1 MLTIPSVPAPAR
13 KHPNQYTYRAKSG
26 TGGQSRRAPQS
37 GGGQKEGSTATH
49 DHGTRRNANS
59 GNSGA
64 SGAGGRNHSAY
75 YNNLQLPMFTSW
87 GLPDY
92 LAHLQSILPS
102 DVPPPL
108 QIRGATSFFRDD
120 LRHASS
126 TQDENASVANGVN
139 GMTEDGEAQ
148 AALTPDDLAGA
159 TESLTERGVK
169 VKWPAK
175 RMSVSD
181 MNKRVRALVEWV
193 GREQALAHDRERR
206 KAALEEASAK
216 EQPAVNNS
224 TEDQPTVVVEA
235 KTVVVNGT
243 ADIAAPSNNK
253 EKVVNGVKAS
263 AEASDDKM
271 VLDGVVVESSTS
283 TKSTVTAT
291 AAQGGATVLTATAAA
306 ANGITP
312 SPAVTTQNRV
322 STTRVMEEL
331 MEELISFQE
340 RFGPGAKTVARERD
354 RHARIAIFS

>member
-1 MLTIPSVPAPAR
+1 M
-13 KHPNQYTYRAKSG
+13 
-26 TGGQSRRAPQS
+26 
-37 GGGQKEGSTATH
+37 ATH

-92 LAHLQSILPS
+92 LAHLQSILPNE
-102 DVPPPL
+102 VPPPL

-120 LRHASS
+120 LRHVSS
-126 TQDENASVANGVN
+126 TQDEHASVANGVN
-139 GMTEDGEAQ
+139 GTTEDSEAL
-148 AALTPDDLAGA
+148 AAQTSDELAGA

-206 KAALEEASAK
+206 KAALEEVLAK
-216 EQPAVNNS
+216 
-224 TEDQPTVVVEA
+224 DQPTVNGSTEDRATIVVETKMVA
-235 KTVVVNGT
+235 VNG
-243 ADIAAPSNNK
+243 ASDVSVPSANK
-253 EKVVNGVKAS
+253 DKAVNGVKES
-263 AEASDDKM
+263 AGPADDKM
-271 VLDGVVVESSTS
+271 ALDGVVESSTS
-283 TKSTVTAT
+283 AKSTGTVTAT
-291 AAQGGATVLTATAAA
+291 SAQEGAPVVTTTS
-306 ANGITP
+306 ANGTAP
-312 SPAVTTQNRV
+312 SPAVTTCALTSQNRV
-322 STTRVMEEL
+322 STTKVMEEL

-340 RFGPGAKTVARERD
+340 RFGPGAKAVARDRE
-354 RHARIAIFS
+354 RHARIAILS